1 MSSFKSES
9 NELSTSVQHVFAMLD
24 TSTNVL
30 MNEIK
35 RQFAELQKE
44 NQMLKADNVM
54 LSREV
59 GDLRER
65 MRNLEQYSRVNN
77 IEISGVPATRNEDIS
92 VLVADVG
99 AAIGVEVREMDIG
112 AAHLV
117 PSFRKDRE
125 PSVIVQFKTRGTKE
139 QWIEK
144 SRQKKNLTARDVNQH
159 FPVQRIFIN
168 DHLSPENKQS
178 LARLKQ
184 KGRELSYK
192 FVWCRDGKFFIGK
205 VRENR

>member
-1 MSSFKSES
+1 
-9 NELSTSVQHVFAMLD
+9 
-24 TSTNVL
+24 
-30 MNEIK
+30 
-35 RQFAELQKE
+35 
-44 NQMLKADNVM
+44 
-54 LSREV
+54 EV

-92 VLVADVG
+92 VLVEDVG
-99 AAIGVEVREMDIG
+99 AAIGVEVREMDI
-112 AAHLV
+112 AAAYLV
-117 PSFRKDRE
+117 PSFRKYRE

-159 FPVQRIFIN
+159 FPVQQIFIN
-168 DHLSPENKQS
+168 VHLSPENKQS
-178 LARLKQ
+178 LTRLKQ

-192 FVWCRDGKFFIGK
+192 FVWFLSEK
-205 VRENR
+205 